1 MPIKTLTLMASEL
14 SSHYSSK
21 MVLLI
26 VFTWV
31 FLTVFHTGDIR
42 DQFKSPKPMYYYT
55 STNNRAVVKRQKK
68 IDVSLMEEVDE
79 TFENSVH
86 GRYMP
91 HWYFSY
97 YFDCTF
103 ILLLYKFPLLKKS
116 Y

>member
-1 MPIKTLTLMASEL
+1 MPIKNLTFMASEL

-42 DQFKSPKPMYYYT
+42 DQFKSPKPLYYYT
-55 STNNRAVVKRQKK
+55 PTDNPAVFKRQKK

-79 TFENSVH
+79 TLENSIN
-86 GRYMP
+86 GRYKP
-91 HWYFSY
+91 RW
-97 YFDCTF
+97 
-103 ILLLYKFPLLKKS
+103 
-116 Y
+116 